1 MKKLIVE
8 KVNLMDRLRESGNY
22 ILWSYSETERGC
34 NYTRLFRGTKKACI
48 QKRKEIMTTLT

>member
-34 NYTRLFRGTKKACI
+34 NYTRIFRGTKKHVFKKE
-48 QKRKEIMTTLT
+48 KRL